1 MTTLA
6 DILKKKQE
14 RSERAERPKVT
25 YFSLTNNNPARIQFL
40 QELDPDA
47 PNFNAAHGSALFL
60 VEHVSPEDFKRKAL
74 CTMET
79 EGRCFACE
87 MNQEDPK
94 GNWWA
99 KTNMYVQVLDAKDNK
114 IKVLSRPAPGTFF
127 DPLYEWAQEENG
139 GSVMNATLKITKP
152 EGKQTSWA
160 FIQTKN
166 ELNVPESVFAEL
178 VDLEAAIGYK
188 VEFDK
193 QRSYY
198 LPNGDPGTVAEEKA
212 AVESKKEDDS
222 DAW

>member
-25 YFSLTNNNPARIQFL
+25 YFSLTNNNPARIAFL

-47 PNFNAAHGSALFL
+47 PNYNAAHGSALFL

-74 CTMET
+74 CTIES
-79 EGRCFACE
+79 EGRCFGCE
-87 MNQEDPK
+87 MNQEEPK
-94 GNWWA
+94 GDWWA

-127 DPLYEWAQEENG
+127 NPLFEWSQDEND
-139 GSVMNATLKITKP
+139 GSVMGATLKISKP
-152 EGKQTSWA
+152 EGKQASWT
-160 FIQTKN
+160 FVPTR
-166 ELNVPESVFAEL
+166 NVLEVPDSIFAEL
-178 VDLEAAIGYK
+178 VDLEAAIGFK
-188 VEFDK
+188 VEYDK
-193 QRSYY
+193 QRNYY
-198 LPNGDPGTVAEEKA
+198 LPSGNAGTKAEEEAK
-212 AVESKKEDDS
+212 VTKEKEDDS